1 MELTLE
7 SLGIRLATT
16 GFALSTERLTR
27 YSYACRI
34 GAWWHAWRLRR
45 LVDVVAHDLGNWQIE
60 TDEERAAMEDLAA
73 TFSKIAKTWS
83 QILEEAAQL
92 PRTPWSLRIALRQ
105 YEAVMY
111 RSEDIAETVALA
123 LSKEFTQLVEDEI
136 EGAVKN
142 GGSTN

>member
-1 MELTLE
+1 MELALE

-16 GFALSTERLTR
+16 GFALSPERLAR
-27 YSYACRI
+27 YSYSI
-34 GAWWHAWRLRR
+34 GLWWRARRLRL
-45 LVDVVAHDLGNWQIE
+45 LVDVVAHDLGKLQIE
-60 TDEERAAMEDLAA
+60 TDEQRAVLEDLPA
-73 TFSKIAKTWS
+73 TFSQIAKAWS

-92 PRTPWSLRIALRQ
+92 PKTPWSLRIALRQ

-136 EGAVKN
+136 EGPVN
-142 GGSTN
+142 GDSTS